1 MPRRP
6 GVRTVKDMSD
16 ENPSRPAGTPNW
28 GLGIAL
34 GVAIGFGLGMALRN
48 PVLGIGIGLAIGV
61 AFAYSFATRPPGDEA
76 AGDGSDT
83 GDEPD
88 AGGGSAPAGG

>member
-16 ENPSRPAGTPNW
+16 ENPGRPAGTPNW

-34 GVAIGFGLGMALRN
+34 GVAIGFGVDGEY
-48 PVLGIGIGLAIGV
+48 V
-61 AFAYSFATRPPGDEA
+61 AGS
-76 AGDGSDT
+76 DGSL
-83 GDEPD
+83 GVVSRGPVMR
-88 AGGGSAPAGG
+88 P